1 VDATLDDP
9 RTPGR
14 PTALRGG
21 TLLDDLD
28 ETCRTVPGAP
38 ALVGKEATALAAEGG
53 EAFRTRSW
61 AMVRREAS
69 ELAMGLYGLGVAQGD
84 VVALA
89 VGQRPEH
96 LLADLGATMLGAV
109 PCPLF
114 LAWDD
119 TTLAAVVADARP
131 TVAVVEDGAALE
143 RWRGLGDD
151 VRPPVLVVLD
161 PGDTDLTDGEVAY
174 AELHRDGAERL
185 ATSLGELRRI
195 ARTTAPDDAALLAY
209 TPGTEGPP
217 TGVVLTH
224 ANLRAAVA
232 QLREALD
239 VRPQERTVSFLP
251 LADVTQRL
259 LVHHL
264 VLTTGGSVTFARDP
278 LLLLETLLE
287 ARPHRVV
294 GVARVWSK
302 LHTAVTAGI
311 EGEEDERRRK
321 VALGAIAAATE
332 AVTRRAAGERVPAKL
347 RAKHTAGAKV
357 VFTKM
362 RDELGLDQVRHVVSA
377 GGPVA
382 GDLLAFYAAI
392 GAPIVELY
400 GQAETSGVVSCTR
413 PGDLDPGTAGRPLPG
428 TQVRTVDAGELLVRG
443 PQVAAGTWRAA
454 GAPVP
459 LIDDDGWLRTGDRGR
474 VDRDDVVRVDGRLA
488 FQVTY
493 PDGTTACPDV
503 TERALAD
510 ATSLLGRAVVVSDG
524 TRVGA
529 LLALDPEMAPLWC
542 YQHDVPFA
550 GPAELAADARV
561 QTELQRVVDAANVS
575 LPRAH
580 RIERWDLVP
589 ELWTAD
595 APELTPAGTVRRA
608 VVLQRHAERIAD
620 LLAD

>member
-1 VDATLDDP
+1 VGETLEDP
-9 RTPGR
+9 RTAGR
-14 PTALRGG
+14 AEARGG
-21 TLLDDLD
+21 RTLLDDLA
-28 ETCRTVPGAP
+28 ETCRTAPGAP
-38 ALVGKEATALAAEGG
+38 ALVGKDG
-53 EAFRTRSW
+53 EAFHRRSW

-69 ELAMGLYGLGVAQGD
+69 ELAMGLRGLGVAPGD

-143 RWRGLGDD
+143 RWRRLGVD
-151 VRPPVLVVLD
+151 VRPEHLVVLD
-161 PGDTDLTDGEVAY
+161 TGDADLAEGEVAF
-174 AELHRDGAERL
+174 ADLQRDGAERL
-185 ATSLGELRRI
+185 SEDRGALERI
-195 ARTTAPDDAALLAY
+195 ARTIGADDAALLAY
-209 TPGTEGPP
+209 TPGTEGDP

-224 ANLRAAVA
+224 ANLQAAVT

-264 VLTTGGSVTFARDP
+264 VLATGGSVTFARDP

-311 EGEEDERRRK
+311 EAEEDERRRK

-332 AVTRRAAGERVPAKL
+332 AVTRRAAGEKVPAKL
-347 RAKHTAGAKV
+347 RTKHAAAGKV

-362 RDELGLDQVRHVVSA
+362 RDKLGLDQVRHVVSA
-377 GGPVA
+377 GGPVDA
-382 GDLLAFYAAI
+382 DLLAFYAAI
-392 GAPIVELY
+392 GAPVVELY
-400 GQAETSGVVSCTR
+400 GQAETAGAVSCTR
-413 PGDLDPGTAGRPLPG
+413 PGDLDAGTAGRPLPG
-428 TQVRTVDAGELLVRG
+428 TQVRTDHTGELLVRG
-443 PQVAAGTWRAA
+443 PQVAAGTWRA
-454 GAPVP
+454 GGEPTP
-459 LIDDDGWLRTGDRGR
+459 LIDDDGWLHTGDRGQ
-474 VDRDDVVRVDGRLA
+474 VDRDDVVRVHGRSTG
-488 FQVTY
+488 QVTY
-493 PDGTTACPDV
+493 PDGATACPDA

-550 GPAELAADARV
+550 GPADLATDARV
-561 QTELQRVVDAANVS
+561 QAELQRVVSAANAS
-575 LPRAH
+575 LPRAQ
-580 RIERWDLVP
+580 RIERWDLVREP
-589 ELWTAD
+589 WGAD

-608 VVLQRHAERIAD
+608 VVLQRHAARIAD

>member
-9 RTPGR
+9 RTAGR
-14 PTALRGG
+14 ATALGG
-21 TLLDDLD
+21 RTLLDDLA
-28 ETCRTVPGAP
+28 ETCRTAPGAP
-38 ALVGKEATALAAEGG
+38 AFVGKEPTRLGEEA

-69 ELAMGLYGLGVAQGD
+69 ELAMGLRGLGVAQGD

-96 LLADLGATMLGAV
+96 LLADLGATMLGAI

-131 TVAVVEDGAALE
+131 SLAVVEDVAALE
-143 RWRGLGDD
+143 AWRSLDDD
-151 VRPPVLVVLD
+151 VRPQHLVVLE
-161 PGDTDLTDGEVAY
+161 PGDADLADGEVAF
-174 AELHRDGAERL
+174 ADLRRDGEERL
-185 ATSLGELRRI
+185 STDLGELERI
-195 ARTTAPDDAALLAY
+195 AGTITGDDAALLAY
-209 TPGTEGPP
+209 TPGTEGDP

-224 ANLRAAVA
+224 ANLRAAVD

-239 VRPQERTVSFLP
+239 VQPQERTVSFLP
-251 LADVTQRL
+251 LADVTQRV

-321 VALGAIAAATE
+321 VALGAIEAATE
-332 AVTRRAAGERVPAKL
+332 AVTLRGAGDKVPAKL
-347 RAKHTAGAKV
+347 AAKQAAAGKV

-362 RDELGLDQVRHVVSA
+362 RDKLGLDQVRHVVSA
-377 GGPVA
+377 GGPVD

-400 GQAETSGVVSCTR
+400 GQAETAGAVSCTR
-413 PGDLDPGTAGRPLPG
+413 PGDLDAGTAGRPLPR
-428 TQVRTVDAGELLVRG
+428 TQVRTDGEGELLVRG
-443 PQVAAGTWRAA
+443 PQVAAGTWRA
-454 GAPVP
+454 GSAPTP
-459 LIDDDGWLRTGDRGR
+459 LIDDDGWLHAGDRGR
-474 VDRDDVVRVDGRLA
+474 IDRDDVVRVDGRVA

-493 PDGTTACPDV
+493 PDGTTASPEA

-529 LLALDPEMAPLWC
+529 LLALDPEMAGLWC

-550 GPAELAADARV
+550 GPEELAADERV
-561 QTELQRVVDAANVS
+561 QAELQRVVAAPPTRRS
-575 LPRAH
+575 SAPTGSSGGPSCRSCGARTPRS
-580 RIERWDLVP
+580 
-589 ELWTAD
+589 
-595 APELTPAGTVRRA
+595 
-608 VVLQRHAERIAD
+608 
-620 LLAD
+620 